1 MKETGILFKH
11 TAEAI
16 RSHWSHI
23 IKHKKLKKNMKTQN
37 VKILKLLH
45 TDQRLSYKEVTCEN
59 VCLPN
64 ARPPNFLKQV
74 LN

>member
-1 MKETGILFKH
+1 
-11 TAEAI
+11 
-16 RSHWSHI
+16 
-23 IKHKKLKKNMKTQN
+23 MKTQN

-45 TDQRLSYKEVTCEN
+45 TDKRLSSKEVTSEN

-74 LN
+74 LNYKDK